1 MCYSYDPYL
10 SRDGMTLFLQA
21 LLGSLLGPFSTIL
34 FITFANQNVYYIP
47 AHIRTKTRKNK
58 NKNIKTKQAN
68 IALNPFLDTLRADV

>member
-21 LLGSLLGPFSTIL
+21 LLGPLLGPLSTI
-34 FITFANQNVYYIP
+34 FFSTFANQNVYYIP

-58 NKNIKTKQAN
+58 NIKTIQAN
-68 IALNPFLDTLRADV
+68 IALNPFLDNLRADV

>member
-21 LLGSLLGPFSTIL
+21 LLGPFSTIL
-34 FITFANQNVYYIP
+34 FSTFANQNVYYIP

-68 IALNPFLDTLRADV
+68 IALNPFLDTLRAEV